1 MIKVVAKNALKEG
14 VRDEALAL
22 LDEMIAKTRQE
33 DGCIKYEL
41 YELDGDPNVLTFIE
55 EWESAEKLSAHMD
68 SEHFKRIIPL
78 LGNYKASTAPV
89 EVYTLLR

>member
-14 VRDEALAL
+14 VRDEVLTL
-22 LDEMIAKTRQE
+22 LEEMIAKTRQE

-55 EWESAEKLSAHMD
+55 EWESMDKLSAHMN

-78 LGNYKASTAPV
+78 LGDYKASVVPV
-89 EVYTLLR
+89 EIYTLLR